1 MTRFRTMIQEQHM
14 PMIQRVVGAS
24 SALLLLVGTA
34 GAQGVPAD
42 RAPAVVAAPTASL
55 AVKPLPARLAAP
67 VEAPALVVAEDRAE
81 AARAAVAVA
90 TMRARGQ
97 GSTLMIVGGAGI
109 VTGLL
114 LDESVITFVGAA
126 VWLYGLYVYLR

>member
-1 MTRFRTMIQEQHM
+1 MS
-14 PMIQRVVGAS
+14 MIQRVVGAS

-34 GAQGVPAD
+34 GAQGVTAD
-42 RAPAVVAAPTASL
+42 RAPVAAVAPAASF
-55 AVKPLPARLAAP
+55 AVKPMPTRLVAPA
-67 VEAPALVVAEDRAE
+67 EAPALVVAEDRAE

-90 TMRARGQ
+90 AMRARGQ
-97 GSTLMIVGGAGI
+97 GATLMIVGGAGI

>member
-1 MTRFRTMIQEQHM
+1 MS
-14 PMIQRVVGAS
+14 MIQRVVGAS

-34 GAQGVPAD
+34 GAQGVSAERTP
-42 RAPAVVAAPTASL
+42 VAAAAPVA
-55 AVKPLPARLAAP
+55 ARLVAP

-81 AARAAVAVA
+81 AARAAGAVA
-90 TMRARGQ
+90 AMRARGQ

-114 LDESVITFVGAA
+114 LDDSVITFVGAA

>member
-1 MTRFRTMIQEQHM
+1 MS
-14 PMIQRVVGAS
+14 MIQRVVGAS

-34 GAQGVPAD
+34 GAQGVTAD
-42 RAPAVVAAPTASL
+42 RAPVAAVAPAASF
-55 AVKPLPARLAAP
+55 AVKPMPTRLVAPAD
-67 VEAPALVVAEDRAE
+67 APALVVAEDRAE

-90 TMRARGQ
+90 AMRARGE
-97 GSTLMIVGGAGI
+97 GATLMIVGGAGI

>member
-1 MTRFRTMIQEQHM
+1 MTRFRNSIQEQHM
-14 PMIQRVVGAS
+14 SMIQRVVGAS

-34 GAQGVPAD
+34 GAQGVTAD
-42 RAPAVVAAPTASL
+42 RAPAPAAAPAASF
-55 AVKPLPARLAAP
+55 AVKPLPARLVAP

-90 TMRARGQ
+90 AMRARGE

-126 VWLYGLYVYLR
+126 VWLYGLYLYLR

>member
-1 MTRFRTMIQEQHM
+1 MS
-14 PMIQRVVGAS
+14 MIQRVVGAS

-34 GAQGVPAD
+34 GAQGVSAERTP
-42 RAPAVVAAPTASL
+42 VAAAAPVAAF
-55 AVKPLPARLAAP
+55 AVKPLPARLVAP

-81 AARAAVAVA
+81 AARAAGAVA
-90 TMRARGQ
+90 AMRARGQ